1 MSNLDIKL
9 FVEKLKKQYT
19 DTSKVI
25 TFKKYKHT
33 FEIEGITIAAT
44 FGSTMGLNE
53 FEGENL
59 IIVGTPHFPPSKYL
73 LTALTL
79 NLITLEN
86 SNDVQMQLILL

>member
-44 FGSTMGLNE
+44 FGIYNG
-53 FEGENL
+53 F
-59 IIVGTPHFPPSKYL
+59 K
-73 LTALTL
+73 
-79 NLITLEN
+79 
-86 SNDVQMQLILL
+86 